1 MLIELFTASSCVRL
15 MFIYTILHKVSV
27 ILCKFTVN
35 IRHQIIF
42 VQVSNDFE

>member
-1 MLIELFTASSCVRL
+1 MASSCVRL
-15 MFIYTILHKVSV
+15 MSIYVIFHKASV

-35 IRHQIIF
+35 IRHPIIF